1 MSNPKHCFSCSVTK
15 QTECFTQAS
24 PNKPAICDLCSS
36 KIRAKRRAEKRKTSG
51 EAMAEQQALQKL
63 EREAK
68 KQVYY
73 KDTPKVDR
81 AVSNVKLHK
90 QNADNHYD
98 RIQQLKIDEE
108 IGL

>member
-1 MSNPKHCFSCSVTK
+1 MSNPKHCFNCSVTK

-51 EAMAEQQALQKL
+51 EAMTERQAQQKI
-63 EREAK
+63 ERDAK
-68 KQVYY
+68 PKAYY
-73 KDTPKVDR
+73 KDDQPKL
-81 AVSNVKLHK
+81 AASNVRLHK
-90 QNADNHYD
+90 KDLDAYNE
-98 RIQQLKIDEE
+98 RIEQRKIDEE